1 MAVIDPRQL
10 RATYVRHTG
19 VSGASGVRRR
29 DRGRQG
35 VLIAVNAFEL
45 HLVARTESNYKPLE
59 AVDTNGLHVIGRD
72 TTRQPGRP
80 KGALG
85 TPLRADLEV
94 LWLIYGL
101 QQNSDVRSETLRDLR
116 DFANAPGID
125 FPAARALLVDADRTT
140 HAKRLR
146 RWAVRYPTQ
155 HDLLTALKP
164 ERARASSNA
173 SGLPADALC
182 SGPSWE
188 I

>member
-1 MAVIDPRQL
+1 
-10 RATYVRHTG
+10 
-19 VSGASGVRRR
+19 
-29 DRGRQG
+29 
-35 VLIAVNAFEL
+35 
-45 HLVARTESNYKPLE
+45 
-59 AVDTNGLHVIGRD
+59 
-72 TTRQPGRP
+72 
-80 KGALG
+80 
-85 TPLRADLEV
+85 V